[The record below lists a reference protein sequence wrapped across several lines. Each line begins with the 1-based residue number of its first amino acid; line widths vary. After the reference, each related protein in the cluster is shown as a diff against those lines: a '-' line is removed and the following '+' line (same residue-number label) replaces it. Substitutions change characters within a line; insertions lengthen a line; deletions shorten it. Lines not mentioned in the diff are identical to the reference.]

1 MWANLQAAY
10 NALSEPMHELSL
22 GSLTAVH
29 TGASVLLAS
38 KTAVHPV
45 VRQHP
50 ATKRRSLYINRS
62 NTSHIRELR
71 RPESNALLRMLF
83 EHCEQ
88 PRFSCRWKWHP
99 GDLCIWDNRVTMH
112 HAVNDYG
119 LEEERVAHRAV
130 VIGDLPETDIP
141 AHWPSLE
148 NAPTHLSAGVDLF
161 MSGPS

>member
-1 MWANLQAAY
+1 MWAILQAAY
-10 NALSEPMHELSL
+10 NALSEPMHKGSL
-22 GSLTAVH
+22 GSLTAVVP
-29 TGASVLLAS
+29 GASVLLAS
-38 KTAVHPV
+38 KTAVHTV